1 MDASTA
7 DFAESILVS
16 VSPVSL
22 FPSRPKAAS
31 VSKRLDPRLDLSIM
45 SDSVDRT
52 PARPVRPTTALGLRT
67 QQGVIP
73 GIKAYAAHHASREEA
88 LREAKALGDLL
99 SSRDFN
105 ENRKRF
111 IVSTESKVRAA
122 VEERLQS
129 KSRSLAPEDVD
140 EDDDAARGAANIS
153 QIIGSLGGAGA
164 GSSSSA
170 PPMRPSSARTAR
182 PASAT
187 RQGTTDLS
195 TADLNKLDLSK
206 LIEQR
211 RALLAANFEEQ
222 ANELSVII
230 AAGKEQEQRKREELE
245 QRLYRQQ
252 LTTVEASQNEQLEQL
267 VRDQTA
273 EATKMSVTWREE
285 LTAVTEFQAREV
297 QEYEMR
303 ITRAAE
309 GEVELPRELNKYRFK
324 PSTTLQKIRKGIAG
338 LPNAAAGRRMHFP
351 LILLALRDLD
361 SALASLRFPE
371 LLSLLDS

>member
-1 MDASTA
+1 
-7 DFAESILVS
+7 
-16 VSPVSL
+16 
-22 FPSRPKAAS
+22 
-31 VSKRLDPRLDLSIM
+31 M

-52 PARPVRPTTALGLRT
+52 PAARPVRPTTALGLRT

-195 TADLNKLDLSK
+195 TADLNKL
-206 LIEQR
+206 IEQR

-245 QRLYRQQ
+245 QRLYRRQ

-303 ITRAAE
+303 ITRAAV

-351 LILLALRDLD
+351 LIILALRDLD